1 MRKRLKLTDFSIY
14 LEDRVHRMLTREGDF
29 DNEEFAQESLMT
41 LRALIPSSENAKV
54 DDDQQEF

>member
-14 LEDRVHRMLTREGDF
+14 LEDGAHRMMTREGDF

-41 LRALIPSSENAKV
+41 LRALIPSSENA
-54 DDDQQEF
+54 